1 MASVLL
7 NVKEGAAKEIA
18 TVAKTLASLS
28 SELEIMKVHE
38 CLEAV
43 QARATCRKVVTAGEF
58 LRRGAAS
65 QE

>member
-28 SELEIMKVHE
+28 SELRNYEGSRVFGSGPSKSN
-38 CLEAV
+38 L
-43 QARATCRKVVTAGEF
+43 
-58 LRRGAAS
+58 S
-65 QE
+65 QGGNRW